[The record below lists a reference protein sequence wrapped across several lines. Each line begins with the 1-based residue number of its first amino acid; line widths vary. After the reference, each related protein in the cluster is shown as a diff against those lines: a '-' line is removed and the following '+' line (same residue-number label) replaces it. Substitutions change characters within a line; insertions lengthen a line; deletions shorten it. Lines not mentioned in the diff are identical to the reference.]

1 MCGIA
6 GWIDC
11 RRLCDSAAIMR
22 RMAQTMVP
30 RGPDSGGFYTDDNC
44 ALAHRRLSVIDPAR
58 SAQPMTR
65 KTALDSYTIVYN
77 GELYNTAEIRSELES
92 TGISFTSSGD
102 TEVLLWAYIT
112 WGEACLD
119 KLNGI
124 YAFAV
129 WQEKEKQLFL
139 ARDRIG
145 VKPLFYY
152 EYAGGLIF
160 ASEIKTLLA
169 HPMIEPVV
177 DRDGI
182 AQIML
187 LGPARKPGS
196 GIFKGIR
203 ELRPA
208 ECAMYCRCGLRKRTY
223 WSLHPLPH
231 KETAEETEQH
241 IAYLLTDAIKRQLVS
256 DVPLCTM
263 LSGGLDSSIISAV
276 AAREFEQSGRQL
288 TTYSIDYKDNDKNF
302 HSSKFQPDMD
312 APWIRKMSAFIG
324 SKHINVEVDT
334 PALTDTLELS
344 TYARDLPG
352 MADVDSSLYLFC
364 KAIKGN
370 FTVALSGECA
380 DEIFGG
386 YPWYHNEEIL
396 YRPGFPW
403 ACSTASRADLLC
415 DGILGDIDP
424 NDYVNFCCNET
435 LKNTE
440 YLDTDS
446 RKDRRMR
453 EMFMLNFYWFM
464 QCLLDRK
471 DRMSMAHGLEVRVPF
486 CDHRIARYAFNIPWE
501 IKAAGGREKG
511 IVRRAMKG
519 ILPDDVLW
527 RKKSPY
533 PKTHNPTYLAEVIR
547 RMRAV
552 LADKDCRLTEIVS
565 REKLLRLCDD
575 PTLFEGNWYGQ
586 LMTSPQIFAYLL
598 QIEYWLRRYDVRI
611 DRQ

>member
-11 RRLCDSAAIMR
+11 QRSGDYEAVMKL
-22 RMAQTMVP
+22 MAKSMVP
-30 RGPDSGGFYTDDNC
+30 RGPDSGGFYYDNNC
-44 ALAHRRLSVIDPAR
+44 ALAHRRLSVIDPAGG
-58 SAQPMTR
+58 AQPLTR
-65 KTALDSYTIVYN
+65 VCGEERYTIVYN
-77 GELYNTAEIRSELES
+77 GELYNTAELRSELLES
-92 TGISFTSSGD
+92 GVHFMTACD
-102 TEVLLWAYIT
+102 TEVLLYSYIV
-112 WGEACLD
+112 WGESCLD
-119 KLNGI
+119 RLNGI
-124 YAFAV
+124 YAFAI
-129 WQEKEKQLFL
+129 WQEKAKQLFL

-152 EYAGGLIF
+152 EYGGGLIF
-160 ASEIKTLLA
+160 ASEIKALLA
-169 HPMIEPVV
+169 HPMVDAVI
-177 DRDGI
+177 DRDSI

-196 GIFKGIR
+196 AVFKGIK
-203 ELRPA
+203 ELCPS
-208 ECAMYCRCGLRKRTY
+208 ECAVYCRSGLKKRTY
-223 WSLHPLPH
+223 WSLRALPH
-231 KETAEETEQH
+231 KESPEETRQH
-241 IAYLLTDAIKRQLVS
+241 IAYLLTDSIKRQLVS

-276 AAREFEQSGRQL
+276 AAKEFADSGKQL
-288 TTYSIDYKDNDKNF
+288 TTFSIDYKDNDKNF
-302 HSSKFQPDMD
+302 KSSAFQPDAD
-312 APWIRKMSAFIG
+312 APWIRRMSAYID
-324 SKHINVEVDT
+324 SKHINVEIDT
-334 PALTDTLELS
+334 PALTEALDFS
-344 TYARDLPG
+344 AYARDLPG

-364 KAIKGN
+364 REIRKN

-396 YRPGFPW
+396 FRPGFPW
-403 ACSTASRADLLC
+403 ACSTEQRAALLRE
-415 DGILGDIDP
+415 GLLGDINP
-424 NDYVNFCCNET
+424 ADYVNSCCLET
-435 LKNTE
+435 LSKTE

-453 EMFMLNFYWFM
+453 EMFMLNFHWFM

-511 IVRRAMKG
+511 IVRQAMAG

-533 PKTHNPTYLAEVIR
+533 PKTHNPTYLAAVTA
-547 RMRAV
+547 RMRDI
-552 LADKDCRLTEIVS
+552 LADKDCRITEIVDKS
-565 REKLLRLCDD
+565 KLLALCDNPD
-575 PTLFEGNWYGQ
+575 IFEGNWYGQ
-586 LMTSPQIFAYLL
+586 LMTSPQIFAYFI
-598 QIEYWLRRYDVRI
+598 QMEAWLRRYDVKI

>member
-1 MCGIA
+1 
-6 GWIDC
+6 
-11 RRLCDSAAIMR
+11 
-22 RMAQTMVP
+22 
-30 RGPDSGGFYTDDNC
+30 
-44 ALAHRRLSVIDPAR
+44 
-58 SAQPMTR
+58 
-65 KTALDSYTIVYN
+65 
-77 GELYNTAEIRSELES
+77 
-92 TGISFTSSGD
+92 
-102 TEVLLWAYIT
+102 
-112 WGEACLD
+112 
-119 KLNGI
+119 
-124 YAFAV
+124 
-129 WQEKEKQLFL
+129 
-139 ARDRIG
+139 
-145 VKPLFYY
+145 
-152 EYAGGLIF
+152 
-160 ASEIKTLLA
+160 
-169 HPMIEPVV
+169 MIEPVV

-203 ELRPA
+203 ELCPA

-223 WSLHPLPH
+223 WSLHALPH

-324 SKHINVEVDT
+324 SKHINVEIDT
-334 PALTDTLELS
+334 PALTDSLELS

-396 YRPGFPW
+396 YKPGFPW
-403 ACSTASRADLLC
+403 ACSTASRAGLLC
-415 DGILGDIDP
+415 DGILDDIDP

>member
-1 MCGIA
+1 MC
-6 GWIDC
+6 
-11 RRLCDSAAIMR
+11 
-22 RMAQTMVP
+22 
-30 RGPDSGGFYTDDNC
+30 
-44 ALAHRRLSVIDPAR
+44 
-58 SAQPMTR
+58 
-65 KTALDSYTIVYN
+65 
-77 GELYNTAEIRSELES
+77 IR
-92 TGISFTSSGD
+92 D
-102 TEVLLWAYIT
+102 R
-112 WGEACLD
+112 
-119 KLNGI
+119 
-124 YAFAV
+124 
-129 WQEKEKQLFL
+129 EKQLFL

-334 PALTDTLELS
+334 PALTDALELS